1 MRRDDGY
8 EMESWGETLSAVF
21 VRVLITFAVLIDG
34 AASGLAGCV
43 WGTAI
48 VCPFKT
54 NVSICT
60 WSALVRLM
68 AADNCGTVAV
78 ADGA

>member
-43 WGTAI
+43 WGTRDCLP
-48 VCPFKT
+48 VQDQRL
-54 NVSICT
+54 NLHLVSACQ
-60 WSALVRLM
+60 V
-68 AADNCGTVAV
+68 
-78 ADGA
+78 DGGR